1 MEISSLSLFV
11 SVASSIERYEKKKKK
26 KREREREEDES
37 DLVTAALALPSMVH
51 PLLAK
56 AKDEGDSAGLALLL
70 HHQRNLNKKNVNKS
84 KFSPTKRN
92 EETMKVKQQVEE
104 VEKSLKKKAMNGTEN
119 IGENGSGG
127 SFGAGRSLFKRELPK
142 KKGKKGG
149 RKKSIAP
156 LAQNGGANKDLTMK
170 KFAKN
175 VPESPIKSGRLSPH
189 KELKI
194 DSKGSYLVLPA
205 TDSRLLDDSISG
217 NNKENAEG
225 HTTATSSSL
234 KSIPMAVCRNAAR
247 VVATIESI
255 PLICGTLTGL
265 ALATFS
271 GVLKSSSPRQ

>member
-1 MEISSLSLFV
+1 MG
-11 SVASSIERYEKKKKK
+11 

-70 HHQRNLNKKNVNKS
+70 HHQRNLNAKNVNKS
-84 KFSPTKRN
+84 KFFPTKRN

-127 SFGAGRSLFKRELPK
+127 SFGAGMSLFKREL
-142 KKGKKGG
+142 

-194 DSKGSYLVLPA
+194 DSKGSCLVLPA

>member
-1 MEISSLSLFV
+1 MG
-11 SVASSIERYEKKKKK
+11 
-26 KREREREEDES
+26 ES

-84 KFSPTKRN
+84 KFFPTKRN
-92 EETMKVKQQVEE
+92 EETMKVKQ
-104 VEKSLKKKAMNGTEN
+104 KAMNGTEN

-142 KKGKKGG
+142 KKG
-149 RKKSIAP
+149 
-156 LAQNGGANKDLTMK
+156 
-170 KFAKN
+170 KN

>member
-1 MEISSLSLFV
+1 MG
-11 SVASSIERYEKKKKK
+11 
-26 KREREREEDES
+26 ES

-84 KFSPTKRN
+84 KFFPTKRN

-104 VEKSLKKKAMNGTEN
+104 VEKSL
-119 IGENGSGG
+119 
-127 SFGAGRSLFKRELPK
+127 K